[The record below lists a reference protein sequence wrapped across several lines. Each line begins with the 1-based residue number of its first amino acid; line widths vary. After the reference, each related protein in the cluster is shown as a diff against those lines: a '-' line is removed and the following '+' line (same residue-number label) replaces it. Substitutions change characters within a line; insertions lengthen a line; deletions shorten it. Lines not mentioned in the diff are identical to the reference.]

1 MGELTCLLSDML
13 KCPSPS
19 TLPLRMAGGRLGT
32 GVMRVAGTVLP
43 PPPNCCSN
51 VESRPC
57 ISPRQHSRACSGGM
71 DVGEPV
77 QKE

>member
-43 PPPNCCSN
+43 PPPQLLQQCGK
-51 VESRPC
+51 
-57 ISPRQHSRACSGGM
+57 QALHLT
-71 DVGEPV
+71 
-77 QKE
+77 